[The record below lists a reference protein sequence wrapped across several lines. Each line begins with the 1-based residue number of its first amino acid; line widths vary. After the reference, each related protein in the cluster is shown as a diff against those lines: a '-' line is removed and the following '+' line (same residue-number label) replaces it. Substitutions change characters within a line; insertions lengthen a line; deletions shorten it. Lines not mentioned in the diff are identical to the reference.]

1 MKSMMKK
8 ATISNAILWA
18 AALISSSLFLRG
30 SNGNEGLV
38 MMLLVLAT
46 MSCLQFQDLSRKVNA
61 GSEKND

>member
-18 AALISSSLFLRG
+18 AALIGSSLFLRG
-30 SNGNEGLV
+30 SSGNEGLV

-46 MSCLQFQDLSRKVNA
+46 VSCLQFQDLSRKVNA